1 MPVQVEE
8 ELGQKLETH
17 FRYLSDSR
25 EQWSM
30 QSKHK
35 AIGHRVRDC
44 AESETTRVGVG
55 GTSSSFRM
63 LLLRSLPTIHSAWNS
78 AHLLTLPFHI
88 LPCAP
93 AEAKAALHFSL
104 LVLWNRGYN
113 QEWALL
119 CVWPCRKHVCCLNA
133 CDTCSTL
140 SLQPLMAHTP
150 SIWPH
155 YQIRYLILGTW

>member
-25 EQWSM
+25 EEWSM

-35 AIGHRVRDC
+35 VIGHWSGTVKNQRRQ
-44 AESETTRVGVG
+44 ELGWG
-55 GTSSSFRM
+55 GTRSGFRR

-78 AHLLTLPFHI
+78 AHLLTLPLHI
-88 LPCAP
+88 LPCTL

-104 LVLWNRGYN
+104 LVLWNRDSN

-119 CVWPCRKHVCCLNA
+119 CVWPWPCRKHVYCLILVTHVLP
-133 CDTCSTL
+133 CHFSHWW
-140 SLQPLMAHTP
+140 HTP
-150 SIWPH
+150 QASDPTT
-155 YQIRYLILGTW
+155 R